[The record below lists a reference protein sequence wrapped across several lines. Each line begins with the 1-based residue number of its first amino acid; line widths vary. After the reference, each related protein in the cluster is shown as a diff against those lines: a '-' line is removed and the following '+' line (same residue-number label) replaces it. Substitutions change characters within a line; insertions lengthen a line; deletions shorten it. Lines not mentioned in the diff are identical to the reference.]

1 VNSRWFYILIANVAV
16 LSANIWLFIDK
27 PQPEVTT
34 IAPVIQPSPEPS
46 VSPNVDFSPQP
57 SPVPLQ
63 VSFLP
68 FDPVYKQ
75 EEKIYASE
83 RFQFPL
89 VEPLLTSEEKT
100 TSQLQ
105 RAKAKINSKDNA
117 IKKEQQK
124 NRQQSKQLATLKQRN
139 AQLLAELFAL
149 ESELADREALVST
162 QKKKIEKLQQ
172 TTKEP
177 SIFKS
182 DIEMVKKAIDAPPD
196 LFKQKKTDAEV
207 ISSADLSKEQ
217 LQNKVEIDRFSG
229 SIEFGFSYEQD
240 NQVTRAINGRL
251 ILDYDEPDTYHINS
265 DLDFEFE
272 DEDHQK
278 TTEKLRWQL
287 QSDYN
292 LSPSNFIFARSD
304 ISRSRFASYEQEDIF
319 TLGYGNIFFNNKT
332 HKFNIEVGPGYRLA
346 KPNVGKNAVSVDE
359 FIVRTRLNYERVL
372 SESLQVLVD
381 TTLEAGLENSV
392 YNLSF
397 KAQNRIYQ
405 ELYLI
410 FNFDFKYNQ
419 NVPIDTVNDEISTG
433 LSLLYAF

>member
-1 VNSRWFYILIANVAV
+1 MNSRWFYILLANVAV
-16 LSANIWLFIDK
+16 LTANIWLFTDK
-27 PQPEVTT
+27 TEPEVIT
-34 IAPVIQPSPEPS
+34 IEPVAQLSPEPS
-46 VSPNVDFSPQP
+46 VAPSVDFSAQP

-63 VSFLP
+63 VSLP
-68 FDPVYKQ
+68 FDPIYKQ
-75 EEKIYASE
+75 DKQFYASD

-89 VEPLLTSEEKT
+89 MEPLPTREEKLV
-100 TSQLQ
+100 SQLQ
-105 RAKAKINSKDNA
+105 RAKTKISNKDNA
-117 IKKEQQK
+117 ITKEQQK
-124 NRQQSKQLATLKQRN
+124 NRQQLKQLATLKQRN
-139 AQLLAELFAL
+139 TLLQAELLAL

-172 TTKEP
+172 KSKAP
-177 SIFKS
+177 SIFKN

-196 LFKQKKTDAEV
+196 LFKQKNTETEV
-207 ISSADLSKEQ
+207 ASSTDLSEEE
-217 LQNKVEIDRFSG
+217 LLNEVEIDRFSG
-229 SIEFGFSYEQD
+229 SVEFGFSYEQD

-251 ILDYDEPDTYHINS
+251 ILDYDEPDKYNINS

-272 DEDHQK
+272 DEDRK
-278 TTEKLRWQL
+278 KSTEKLRWQL

-292 LSPSNFIFARSD
+292 LSPINFIFARSD
-304 ISRSRFASYEQEDIF
+304 ISRSRFASYEREDIF
-319 TLGYGNIFFNNKT
+319 TVGYGQIFFNNKT
-332 HKFNIEVGPGYRLA
+332 HKFNIEAGPGYRLA

-359 FIVRTRLNYERVL
+359 FIIRTRLNYERVL

-381 TTLEAGLENSV
+381 TTLEAGLENTV

-419 NVPIDTVNDEISTG
+419 NVPIDTVNDEVSTG